1 LANRTAAEWFDPTAF
16 CINQGVHVLGS
27 TGPTSTCAEVTS
39 APGVATAAF
48 GNPGNNF
55 WQGNVR
61 RNSLVGPGSL
71 QNDLSLLK
79 SIKIHESISAQFRA
93 EAFNIMNRKILS
105 NPTANQNSASDAT
118 ISSTAADNRDIQFA
132 LKILF

>member
-1 LANRTAAEWFDPTAF
+1 M
-16 CINQGVHVLGS
+16 
-27 TGPTSTCAEVTS
+27 
-39 APGVATAAF
+39 
-48 GNPGNNF
+48 
-55 WQGNVR
+55 R

-71 QNDLSLLK
+71 QNDLSAIK
-79 SIKIHESISAQFRA
+79 TFKIHDSISAQFRA

-118 ISSTAADNRDIQFA
+118 ISSTAADNRDLQFA